1 MGKEQISGESNNNI
15 EIIKDMLAGIQY
27 GNIVITVQ
35 DGKIVQ
41 IDKTEKYRVRN

>member
-1 MGKEQISGESNNNI
+1 MNKKEISGDFNNNFGV
-15 EIIKDMLAGIQY
+15 IKNMLDGIQY

>member
-1 MGKEQISGESNNNI
+1 MGKEQISGDFNNNF
-15 EIIKDMLAGIQY
+15 EVIKNMLAVIQY